1 MSWGRSQHFKLI
13 ALQSSDPEGDM
24 RIMVSTTK
32 LLLALAVSLFLAGC
46 GGGSMPAPTPVG
58 IFVQSTPADQT
69 AYSGLLPP
77 KNQVSFAAYISY
89 SDGTSSSTPIS
100 GAKWSDGDNWVSL
113 QGSVATC
120 TQPAPVV
127 ILPLFSKVNATAQVN
142 GKTYTDTSSGLYC
155 L

>member
-1 MSWGRSQHFKLI
+1 MAAR
-13 ALQSSDPEGDM
+13 
-24 RIMVSTTK
+24 T
-32 LLLALAVSLFLAGC
+32 
-46 GGGSMPAPTPVG
+46 PTG
-58 IFVQSTPADQT
+58 ISVQATPANQT
-69 AYSGLLPP
+69 AYSGQLPP

-89 SDGTSSSTPIS
+89 SDGTLSSTPIS

-127 ILPLFSKVNATAQVN
+127 ILPFFSVVTATAQVS
-142 GKTYTDTSSGLYC
+142 GTTYNATSGLYC